1 MRIGFFFFRVNGEWE
16 AIKTEITKDET
27 VETKKGVSMYYDKL
41 HFWLYMKRRDEFY
54 NTNVMLPIVLS
65 SFLVTLVFVVPV
77 ECGEKL
83 SYTLTILLTI
93 AVFLTVI
100 SDMLPAI
107 SLTTSILGK
116 NMDLICLIWC

>member
-1 MRIGFFFFRVNGEWE
+1 
-16 AIKTEITKDET
+16 
-27 VETKKGVSMYYDKL
+27 
-41 HFWLYMKRRDEFY
+41 
-54 NTNVMLPIVLS
+54 MLPIILS
-65 SFLVTLVFVVPV
+65 SFLVTLVFIVPV

-100 SDMLPAI
+100 GDMLPAI

-116 NMDLICLIWC
+116 RLKTSHHYSRNGTLLGKS

>member
-1 MRIGFFFFRVNGEWE
+1 
-16 AIKTEITKDET
+16 
-27 VETKKGVSMYYDKL
+27 MYYDKL

-116 NMDLICLIWC
+116 NMDLICLIWCLTSMVNR